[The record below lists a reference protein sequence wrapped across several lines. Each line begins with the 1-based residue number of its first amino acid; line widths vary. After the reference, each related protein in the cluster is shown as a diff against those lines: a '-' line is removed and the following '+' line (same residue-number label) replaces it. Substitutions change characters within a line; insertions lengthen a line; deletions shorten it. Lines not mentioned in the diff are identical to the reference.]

1 MRVRFPPGAL
11 LRAAGAEGARHVHP
25 RATIVPAVPASTG
38 RTARKTSVRFET
50 AIPMR
55 GHNRIQG
62 DALETEFGRVD
73 AKPYFTVSS
82 CEMMFQMSVRP

>member
-1 MRVRFPPGAL
+1 
-11 LRAAGAEGARHVHP
+11 
-25 RATIVPAVPASTG
+25 
-38 RTARKTSVRFET
+38 
-50 AIPMR
+50 MR

-62 DALETEFGRVD
+62 DALETGFGRVD